1 MPACYE
7 QRLALTLPILRH
19 LTTGFAMPKPSTT
32 PNPYGTRRAGRHVV
46 MTTIH
51 TDCYLQLRQF
61 MDAHNLSASGA
72 VHHLLRERFNLQPL
86 PPFN

>member
-1 MPACYE
+1 MPDSS
-7 QRLALTLPILRH
+7 TS
-19 LTTGFAMPKPSTT
+19 PK
-32 PNPYGTRRAGRHVV
+32 PYGTRRAGRHVV

-51 TDCYLQLRQF
+51 SDCYLALRSF
-61 MDAHNLSASGA
+61 MDTHNLTASGA

>member
-1 MPACYE
+1 MSD
-7 QRLALTLPILRH
+7 L
-19 LTTGFAMPKPSTT
+19 STT
-32 PNPYGTRRAGRHVV
+32 PKPYGTRRAGRHVV

-51 TDCYLQLRQF
+51 SDCYLQLRQF
-61 MDAHNLSASGA
+61 MEQHQLSASGA